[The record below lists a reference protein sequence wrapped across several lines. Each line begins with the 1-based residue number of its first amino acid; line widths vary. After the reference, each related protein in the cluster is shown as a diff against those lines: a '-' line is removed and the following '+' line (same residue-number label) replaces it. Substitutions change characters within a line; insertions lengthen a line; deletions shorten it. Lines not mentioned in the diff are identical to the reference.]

1 MLKIKDVEYEI
12 IGYKLKTEQA
22 ESIPN
27 IDGFRRIQFP
37 PLAILELEIRRLPE
51 KDLRFVLVY
60 SGTLEDFN
68 LLKHI
73 NLKTINS
80 YIENHEEFS
89 IYLYGM
95 WDTSPKASIKFKL
108 NEIQYVCI
116 TDEEIYKEA
125 LKMF

>member
-27 IDGFRRIQFP
+27 IDGFGRVQFP

-80 YIENHEEFS
+80 YIENYEEFS
-89 IYLYGM
+89 MYLYGM